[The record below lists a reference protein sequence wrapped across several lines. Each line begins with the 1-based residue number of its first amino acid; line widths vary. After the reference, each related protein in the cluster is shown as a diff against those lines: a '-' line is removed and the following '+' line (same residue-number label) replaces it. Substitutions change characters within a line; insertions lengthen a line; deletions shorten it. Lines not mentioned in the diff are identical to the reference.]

1 MRAVTFVPASA
12 APEAATQAAPGA
24 RPADARGRSA
34 TIVVAA
40 DRSVPDPVADQVV
53 VRVHGAGL
61 NRADLVQRSGGYP
74 APPGVPAD
82 VPGLEFAGIVEA
94 IGDQVRTLRP
104 GDAVFGVTGGG
115 AQAEYVVTVEACC
128 ASVPANLDLVRAGGI
143 PETYI
148 TAHDALFS
156 RCRLAP
162 GERVLVHAVGSGVG
176 TAAVQLVKAMGGTV
190 VGTART
196 PDKLDRAREL
206 GLDHGICV
214 GRDLDPTA
222 VALEIASVCD
232 GIDVVL
238 DLVGGAYLG
247 LDVAACAPKG
257 RIVLVGMLAGALGE
271 LSIGSVMV
279 KRLEIHGTVL
289 RPRTAWEKAVA
300 TAAFGAQ
307 VVPLLASG
315 RISPAPVVEAVLP
328 LADAEAAYDL
338 LASDATF
345 GKVILDCR

>member
-1 MRAVTFVPASA
+1 MRAVTFVAEPTPAAGGADRPRARSA
-12 APEAATQAAPGA
+12 A
-24 RPADARGRSA
+24 
-34 TIVVAA
+34 IVVAD
-40 DRSVPDPVADQVV
+40 DRTVPDPVADQVV

-82 VPGLEFAGIVEA
+82 IPGLEFAGIVEA
-94 IGDQVRTLRP
+94 VGDQVRTLRP
-104 GDAVFGVTGGG
+104 GDRVFGVTGGG
-115 AQAEYVVTVEACC
+115 AQAEYVLTVEACC
-128 ASVPANLDLVRAGGI
+128 VIVPANLDLVTAGGI
-143 PETYI
+143 PETSI
-148 TAHDALFS
+148 TAHDALFT

-176 TAAVQLVKAMGGTV
+176 TAAVQLVKAIGGFV

-196 PDKLDRAREL
+196 PDKLDRARGL

-214 GRDLDPTA
+214 GRELDPRA

-238 DLVGGAYLG
+238 DLVSGPYLG
-247 LDVAACAPKG
+247 IDVAVCAPKG
-257 RIVLVGMLAGALGE
+257 RIVLVGSLAGAAAE
-271 LSIGSVMV
+271 LSIGAVMV

-289 RPRTAWEKAVA
+289 RPRTLWEKAIA
-300 TAAFGAQ
+300 TTAFAAQ
-307 VVPLLASG
+307 IVPMLASG
-315 RISPAPVVEAVLP
+315 RISPAPVVEAVVP
-328 LADAEAAYDL
+328 LADAAAAYDL